1 MADPNWLYSS
11 TAQSAAAI
19 VAIVGGFITSR
30 LLGLSAERSA
40 LQNELAA
47 KQSKLKALQ
56 NQDHGLGEESQRLDA
71 WKGLWRMEL
80 TRYGDPIPE
89 LQQLRAENADLQ
101 ELDPAIVQEVYE
113 EWRSRL
119 EAAFSFV
126 RDNAGLI
133 EAADTNLS
141 KWLSK
146 HRLSIE
152 GLDRH
157 LVSSA
162 FKDVAEARRTQAR
175 EEARKR
181 SPFGIVMP
189 DLSSAF
195 TGLAMPLVD
204 GGTVKQDPKERIRE
218 ERRNLAAQ
226 IEILQ
231 SDVAHLGE
239 RLSAFRYPPNMWWGL
254 GILAY
259 LAVGGVIVPLA
270 LLPVDVHR
278 EQLKWTVLV
287 LFSSGILALFLYIG
301 TQILDLQKGSRG
313 S

>member
-1 MADPNWLYSS
+1 VADPNWLYSS

-56 NQDHGLGEESQRLDA
+56 NQDHDLGEESQRLDA
-71 WKGLWRMEL
+71 WNGLWRMEV
-80 TRYGDPIPE
+80 TGYGDPIPE
-89 LQQLRAENADLQ
+89 LQQLRAENAVLQ

-113 EWRSRL
+113 ESRSRL

-141 KWLSK
+141 EWLSK

-162 FKDVAEARRTQAR
+162 FKDVAEARRTQAK

-181 SPFGIVMP
+181 SPFGIQMP
-189 DLSSAF
+189 DFSFALPTLSTLPDTSI
-195 TGLAMPLVD
+195 
-204 GGTVKQDPKERIRE
+204 VKQDPKERIRE
-218 ERRNLAAQ
+218 EKRNLAAQ

-254 GILAY
+254 VILAY
-259 LAVGGVIVPLA
+259 LTVGGVIVPLA

-278 EQLKWTVLV
+278 EELKWTVLA
-287 LFSSGILALFLYIG
+287 LFSSGILALFVYIG